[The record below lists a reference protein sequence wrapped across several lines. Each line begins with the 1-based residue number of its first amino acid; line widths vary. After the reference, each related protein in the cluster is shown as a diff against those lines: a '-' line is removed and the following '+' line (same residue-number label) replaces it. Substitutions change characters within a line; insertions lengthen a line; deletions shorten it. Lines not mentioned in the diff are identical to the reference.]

1 MLVGLHGISPIWPPH
16 LLSKK
21 KKKCANVL
29 HIDLIDTKFVDAKSF
44 SDLLIFKEY
53 AVLERLW

>member
-1 MLVGLHGISPIWPPH
+1 MAS
-16 LLSKK
+16 LLYGHQIFCQKK
-21 KKKCANVL
+21 NKKCANVL